1 MSAQLQFRHGLCRQ
15 TRRTC
20 PLSQKRIS
28 DWIILGRHRPRTR
41 SPDELVPW
49 ELRLQLARAF

>member
-1 MSAQLQFRHGLCRQ
+1 MIYVDKLDVHALFLKKG
-15 TRRTC
+15 
-20 PLSQKRIS
+20 IS